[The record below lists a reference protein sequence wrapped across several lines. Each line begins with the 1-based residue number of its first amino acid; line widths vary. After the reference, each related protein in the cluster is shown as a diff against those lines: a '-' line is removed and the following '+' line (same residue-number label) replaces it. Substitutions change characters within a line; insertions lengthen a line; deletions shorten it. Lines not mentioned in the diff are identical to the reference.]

1 MSYAHNSSRAAGTT
15 VLPTRRRRNLLDVL
29 FLWSERARQRRL
41 LAGLDERML
50 KDIGLSRIDVSHETG
65 KPFWRE

>member
-1 MSYAHNSSRAAGTT
+1 MSYAHHRSRPAG
-15 VLPTRRRRNLLDVL
+15 VIFLPARRPRGLLDVL

-50 KDIGLSRIDVSHETG
+50 KDVGLSRTDVSHETG
-65 KPFWRE
+65 KPFWRD

>member
-1 MSYAHNSSRAAGTT
+1 MSYAHNSSRLSVTFA
-15 VLPTRRRRNLLDVL
+15 LPTHRPRNLLDVL

>member
-1 MSYAHNSSRAAGTT
+1 MSYTHNSSRVAGTT
-15 VLPTRRRRNLLDVL
+15 VLPTRRPRNLLDVL

-50 KDIGLSRIDVSHETG
+50 KDIGLSRTDVSHETG